1 MMIDRIREELG
12 EHFNLVQELNIVP
25 VASLWGESIVDP
37 ETMSSFLSAY
47 QRLIEGQDQTVAA
60 AYFTSWFGDVAAAL
74 QYTVSVH
81 HAAPNFSLANLRIH
95 LMKETGYTRI
105 AFQLEKMNVILAP
118 KDSEERTVWL
128 EAELRRFYSQTVRPL
143 MECLAK
149 ASGLHVSMLWGQLPT
164 ALQNYRENIHNT
176 YQNDEALLRQFAADE
191 KVVQNGLQADVF
203 GLAKNPLRV
212 RVRLIDHPL
221 EPSKRLAI
229 NNVCCL
235 QYLRQGRSY
244 CYTCPRLGKKN
255 GPIGSPRPEKIK

>member
-1 MMIDRIREELG
+1 MMNDRICEELG
-12 EHFNLVQELNIVP
+12 KHFNLVQELNGVP
-25 VASLWGESIVDP
+25 VVSLCGESIVDP
-37 ETMSSFLSAY
+37 EAMRSFLSAY
-47 QRLIEGQDQTVAA
+47 QQLIEGQDLAVAA

-74 QYTVSVH
+74 QYTLSVH
-81 HAAPNFSLANLRIH
+81 DAAPNFSLANLSIH

-128 EAELRRFYSQTVRPL
+128 EAELRRFYSQTARPL
-143 MECLAK
+143 MECLSK

-176 YQNDEALLRQFAADE
+176 YQDEEALLRQFAADE
-191 KVVQNGLQADVF
+191 QVVQNGLEADVF
-203 GLAKNPLRV
+203 GLVKNPLHV
-212 RVRLIDHPL
+212 RVRMIDHPL

-229 NNVCCL
+229 KNVCCL

-244 CYTCPRLGKKN
+244 CYTCPRLGKKERAN
-255 GPIGSPRPEKIK
+255 WKP